1 MVASTAEGRSITKLG
16 HSLQRVWHKI
26 CPLSWG
32 SLPPPPPPPPRYF
45 VATGLLCLSLLLAL
59 IVPTAAHA
67 QKPNAF
73 WNTSAQSFT
82 EGTTYPVPF
91 QVTQNIATATS
102 LSVTVTGTAT
112 HGTDYTFGT
121 GVTYANGTA
130 TVTIPAGT
138 QAWTQLGFDITL
150 VDDGA
155 SDSGE
160 TIILTIVANSAFGRG
175 SPYVLMITVTEDSG
189 GPTYVI
195 SGDPHVGEVLTLT
208 RTIDDPDDGVQTE
221 IISWEVPRDGQSD
234 LQVQDG
240 GTSYTPTVT
249 QLGFPIRVK
258 IVYTD
263 GNGNN
268 KIFYT
273 NELGPI
279 GSARP
284 RVVSIK
290 RQVPT
295 STPTDADSL
304 TWRVTFN
311 EAVQNVDA
319 ADFEVTGT
327 SATLV
332 VSQVGS
338 TNSYDITASGG
349 DLANLDGTVTLRF
362 ASGQNIQDVDNVALV
377 ARYTTP
383 TGTNQPT
390 YEVTQD
396 TTPPRVASIERYLPV
411 SSPATNISL
420 LNWKVTFNEKVR
432 NVDAADFEVDGTSAT
447 ITNVQRVDN
456 VYYIRVE
463 GGDLANL
470 NGATVTLRFVPGQD
484 IQDNGGNA
492 LSNTTPTGV
501 NQNTYVVNS
510 VTPTPDT
517 TAPQVTS
524 IARQTPSTSPTDADT
539 LVWRVTFNE
548 AVQNVDGADFIV
560 SGTTATLAVSTLVS
574 NTIATYDVTA
584 FGGDLENLNATVTL
598 SFANG
603 QNIQDT
609 SGNALSN
616 TTPTGANDNSF
627 VVANPINPGSTDTT
641 APRVTSI
648 ARQTPTTSPTD
659 ADTLVWRVTFS
670 EAVQNVDAAD
680 FTVTGTTAILAV
692 SQGGSTNSYDITASG
707 GNLAGLNAT
716 VTLSFASGQN
726 IQDTSGNALS
736 NTTPTGANNNF
747 FMVDNSVPPPAD
759 TTAPRVTSITRQ
771 TPSTSS
777 TAADSLTWRVTF
789 DEAVQNVDVADF
801 TVTGT
806 TAILAVSQVGSTNA
820 YDITASGGNLAG
832 LNATVTLSFAS
843 GQNIQDTSGN
853 ALSNTTPTGVNDNS
867 FVVANPTNPVPP
879 PTDTTA
885 PRVDSIARRTPSTSS
900 TAADSLTWRVTFNE
914 AVQNVDANDFDID
927 GTTATLGVA
936 QVSGTNSYD
945 ITASGGDLAGLNATV
960 TLRFAGN
967 QDIEDTSGNALSNT
981 TPTGTNND
989 SFTVDNPVTPPP
1001 DTTAPQVDSIVR
1013 QVSTPTDADILIWR
1027 VTFSEAVQNVDAT
1040 DFRVAGTTATL
1051 DVSQVG
1057 STNSYDI
1064 TASGGDLAGLTG
1076 TVTLGFAQ
1084 GQNIQDT
1091 SGNALSNTTPTT
1103 GTNEN
1108 IFVVDNMPKL
1118 SLTLPKVKVREGG
1131 GSGTYQVQLLGQAD
1145 GDVTVEITG
1154 DWRGSNVHLDP
1165 TMFVLS
1171 ASNKKQTIT
1180 VTAGEDEDKKN
1191 SEITLTHTAKIGG
1204 IEIDSKTIELTIVD
1218 NDIPPSEVIKSGLL
1232 RFGRTMG
1239 DQSVVAIQDRL
1250 NALRSPGFVGTIAG
1264 HSPLSGETCHEDQ
1277 SCVQLDR
1284 EAFPANLSEEPTQT
1298 LSEDEILASTSFS
1311 HTKETTAG
1319 ASMTYWGQ
1327 GVRSGF
1333 KGRDGQLSLDG
1344 DVWGFMMGVDWSDD
1358 NRVYGLM
1365 LSRNK
1370 AEISSSS
1377 EASSGHMDMKLTA
1390 LVPYAGM
1397 NINDDLEIW
1406 GALGFG
1412 SGEVTRKEK
1421 DADDI
1426 TTDLSWRMVAFG
1438 ASGELPSSQSIPGAD
1453 LRWRS
1458 DVLWTQTKADAV
1470 EDELDDVSGKTLR
1483 KRLGVESVWA
1493 YQLATGAL
1501 FRPSLEVGLRHDS
1514 GDAETGF
1521 GLDIGGGFE
1530 WSDPG
1535 RGLSVVVKGRKLVLH
1550 EKAAFDDWGVRLT
1563 AVYDPT
1569 PATREGFSARISQ
1582 QLGGVSPEE
1591 HGSLLKKDQ
1600 LPGVN
1605 DPTQSDGWE
1614 VEVAYGVSQG
1624 EGMVGTSYMS
1634 VEGPTE
1640 AETTRLGYRI
1650 QPDLTQAQNMSLD
1663 VWAEPGAASAE
1674 GTGDKDDRAGLKLTT
1689 LW

>member
-1 MVASTAEGRSITKLG
+1 M
-16 HSLQRVWHKI
+16 
-26 CPLSWG
+26 
-32 SLPPPPPPPPRYF
+32 
-45 VATGLLCLSLLLAL
+45 LAL
-59 IVPTAAHA
+59 IVPTAA
-67 QKPNAF
+67 QSQTKVF
-73 WNTSAQSFT
+73 WSLDALNIVEGNTVTASF
-82 EGTTYPVPF
+82 EV
-91 QVTQNIATATS
+91 VQNIATATS
-102 LSVTVTGTAT
+102 MSATVTGTAT
-112 HGTDYTFGT
+112 HGTDYTFGS
-121 GVTYANGTA
+121 GVAYANGTA
-130 TVTIPAGT
+130 TFTIPAGT
-138 QAWTQLGFDITL
+138 QRFTPVTFGITA

-155 SDSGE
+155 GDSGE
-160 TIILTIVANSAFGRG
+160 TIILTIDATSAFGRG
-175 SPYVLMITVTEDSG
+175 DPYILPITLTEDTGTATYEIRGNPYVD
-189 GPTYVI
+189 
-195 SGDPHVGEVLTLT
+195 EVLTLH
-208 RTIDDPDDGVQTE
+208 RTSEDPDGGVVTVTA
-221 IISWEVPRDGQSD
+221 ISWVKLRDGQSD
-234 LQVQDG
+234 LQVQNG
-240 GTSYTPTVT
+240 GTSFTPT
-249 QLGFPIRVK
+249 GNESGSEIRVL
-258 IVYTD
+258 VSYTD
-263 GNGNN
+263 GNGNPHQ
-268 KIFYT
+268 IRTETF
-273 NELGPI
+273 GPI
-279 GSARP
+279 GPRP
-284 RVVSIK
+284 D
-290 RQVPT
+290 P
-295 STPTDADSL
+295 
-304 TWRVTFN
+304 
-311 EAVQNVDA
+311 
-319 ADFEVTGT
+319 
-327 SATLV
+327 
-332 VSQVGS
+332 
-338 TNSYDITASGG
+338 
-349 DLANLDGTVTLRF
+349 
-362 ASGQNIQDVDNVALV
+362 
-377 ARYTTP
+377 
-383 TGTNQPT
+383 
-390 YEVTQD
+390 
-396 TTPPRVASIERYLPV
+396 TPPRVASIERYLPI
-411 SSPATNISL
+411 SSPATNVTL
-420 LNWKVTFNEKVR
+420 LNWKVTFSEAVR
-432 NVDAADFEVDGTSAT
+432 NVTKEDFMVTGTTAT
-447 ITNVQRVDN
+447 ITNADFLN
-456 VYYIRVE
+456 GAYYVRAE
-463 GGDLANL
+463 GGDLADL
-470 NGATVTLRFVPGQD
+470 NGATVTLSFAPGQN
-484 IQDNGGNA
+484 IQDNFGNA
-492 LSNTTPTGV
+492 LSDTTPTGV

-510 VTPTPDT
+510 VTPPADT
-517 TAPQVTS
+517 TAPRVTS

-539 LVWRVTFNE
+539 LVWRVTFSE
-548 AVQNVDGADFIV
+548 AVQNVADAFIV

-598 SFANG
+598 RFASG
-603 QNIQDT
+603 QKIQDT

-627 VVANPINPGSTDTT
+627 VVANSVTPTPDTT
-641 APRVTSI
+641 APQVTSI

-692 SQGGSTNSYDITASG
+692 SQVGSTNAYDITASG
-707 GNLAGLNAT
+707 GNLAGLTGT
-716 VTLSFASGQN
+716 VTLSFANGQN

-771 TPSTSS
+771 TPSTSP
-777 TAADSLTWRVTF
+777 TDADSLTWRVTF

-1397 NINDDLEIW
+1397 NINDDVEIW

-1426 TTDLSWRMVAFG
+1426 KTDLSWRMVAFG
-1438 ASGELPSSQSIPGAD
+1438 ASGDLPSSQSIPGAD

-1650 QPDLTQAQNMSLD
+1650 QPDLTQTQNMSLD

>member
-1 MVASTAEGRSITKLG
+1 M
-16 HSLQRVWHKI
+16 
-26 CPLSWG
+26 
-32 SLPPPPPPPPRYF
+32 
-45 VATGLLCLSLLLAL
+45 LAL

-73 WNTSAQSFT
+73 WNFSTTGGA
-82 EGTTYPVPF
+82 EGNNISIPL

-102 LSVTVTGTAT
+102 VTVTVTGTAT

-121 GVTYANGTA
+121 GVSYANGVA
-130 TVTIPAGT
+130 TFTIPAGT
-138 QAWTQLGFDITL
+138 QGWTNIQFTIITTADS
-150 VDDGA
+150 V
-155 SDSGE
+155 SDNDE
-160 TIILTIVANSAFGRG
+160 TIILTIDDTSAFGRG
-175 SPYVLMITVTEDSG
+175 SPYAVTVTINEDSG

-208 RTIDDPDDGVQTE
+208 RTIDDPDGGVVKE
-221 IISWEVPRDGQSD
+221 ALSWEVPRDGESD
-234 LQVQDG
+234 LQVQNG
-240 GTSYTPTVT
+240 GTSFTPTT
-249 QLGFPIRVK
+249 IQEGFPIRAK

-268 KIFYT
+268 LVFYT
-273 NELGPI
+273 NRLGPI

-290 RQVPT
+290 RQVPM

-362 ASGQNIQDVDNVALV
+362 ASGQNIQDADNVALV

-396 TTPPRVASIERYLPV
+396 TTPPRVASIERYLPI
-411 SSPATNISL
+411 SSPATNVTL
-420 LNWKVTFNEKVR
+420 LNWKVTFSEAVR
-432 NVDAADFEVDGTSAT
+432 NVTKEDFMVTGTTAT
-447 ITNVQRVDN
+447 ITNADFLN
-456 VYYIRVE
+456 GAYYVRAE
-463 GGDLANL
+463 GGDLADL
-470 NGATVTLRFVPGQD
+470 NGATVTLSFAPGQN
-484 IQDNGGNA
+484 IQDNFGNA
-492 LSNTTPTGV
+492 LSDTTPTGV

-510 VTPTPDT
+510 VTPPADT
-517 TAPQVTS
+517 TAPRVTS

-539 LVWRVTFNE
+539 LVWRVTFSE
-548 AVQNVDGADFIV
+548 AVQNVADAFIV

-716 VTLSFASGQN
+716 VTLSFANGQN

-771 TPSTSS
+771 TPSTSP
-777 TAADSLTWRVTF
+777 TDADSLTWRVTF
-789 DEAVQNVDVADF
+789 DEAVQNVDATDF
-801 TVTGT
+801 EVDGT
-806 TAILAVSQVGSTNA
+806 TAILAVSQGGSTNA

-853 ALSNTTPTGVNDNS
+853 ALSNTTPTGANNNFFMVDNS
-867 FVVANPTNPVPP
+867 VPP

-914 AVQNVDANDFDID
+914 AVRNVDVADFEVT
-927 GTTATLGVA
+927 GTTAILAVS
-936 QVSGTNSYD
+936 QVGSTNSYD

-1040 DFRVAGTTATL
+1040 DFEVDGTTAIL
-1051 DVSQVG
+1051 AVSQVG

-1064 TASGGDLAGLTG
+1064 TASGGNLANLDG
-1076 TVTLGFAQ
+1076 TVTLRFAS
-1084 GQNIQDT
+1084 GHNIQDT
-1091 SGNALSNTTPTT
+1091 SGNRLTNTTPT
-1103 GTNEN
+1103 GTDDNT
-1108 IFVVDNMPKL
+1108 FVVDNTPKL
-1118 SLTLPKVKVREGG
+1118 SLILPKVKFRED
-1131 GSGTYQVQLLGQAD
+1131 GTPRTYEVELLGQAD
-1145 GDVTVEITG
+1145 GNVITVEITG
-1154 DWRGSNVHLDP
+1154 NWGNVRVDP
-1165 TMFVLS
+1165 TRFDLS

-1180 VTAGEDEDKKN
+1180 VTADEDEDKKN
-1191 SEITLTHTAKIGG
+1191 SDITLTHTATIGNDK
-1204 IEIDSKTIELTIVD
+1204 IDSKTIKLTIID

-1298 LSEDEILASTSFS
+1298 LSEDEILASTSFT

-1344 DVWGFMMGVDWSDD
+1344 DVTGFMMGVDWSDD

-1397 NINDDLEIW
+1397 NINDDVEIW

-1426 TTDLSWRMVAFG
+1426 VTDLSWRMVAVG
-1438 ASGELPSSQSIPGAD
+1438 TSGDLPSSQSIPGAD

-1470 EDELDDVSGKTLR
+1470 EDQLDEVSGKTLR
-1483 KRLGVESVWA
+1483 KRLGVESVWE

-1530 WSDPG
+1530 WADQV

-1591 HGSLLKKDQ
+1591 HGSLLKNNQ
-1600 LPGVN
+1600 LPGV
-1605 DPTQSDGWE
+1605 DDATQGDSWE
-1614 VEVAYGVSQG
+1614 AEVAYGVSQG

-1650 QPDLTQAQNMSLD
+1650 QPDLTQTQNMSLD